1 MKSSGKYSGST
12 SVSFEIER
20 YRDNETGDLY
30 MVDDNLP
37 GTDEDGSVPEKYEL
51 CTFSLDIEGTAHS
64 YPAKTHGDPEFCY
77 PADSDCEIT
86 KVSGPEHRDWE
97 AELSS
102 NEIDHI
108 NDMLIDNIV
117 NYEGDDY
124 DDRDDDYDDRDYDN
138 DDFDP
143 YYD

>member
-12 SVSFEIER
+12 SIQFEIER
-20 YRDNETGDLY
+20 YRNTETDELY
-30 MVDDNLP
+30 SVDSPLP
-37 GTDEDGSVPEKYEL
+37 GADDDGNTPVNYEL
-51 CTFSLDIEGTAHS
+51 CTISLEIEGNAYS
-64 YPAKTHGDPEFCY
+64 YPAKTWGDPEFCY

-86 KVSGPEHRDWE
+86 KVSGPDNRDWE

-102 NEIDHI
+102 SEIEHI
-108 NDMLIDNIV
+108 NDMLVDNIV

-124 DDRDDDYDDRDYDN
+124 DDRDDYDDS
-138 DDFDP
+138 DDFIEYDP